1 MPNIESLVDRVLEI
15 DRELD
20 AEEEQILRKRTLP
33 EGISLVKRFGRTVQL
48 PPPRPAQKTFFD
60 VIVSRR
66 SRRIFNPWR
75 PVSLQQL
82 SNILFSAAGVTAR
95 IDGIYEKLDYPFRAS
110 PSSGGLHGIDI
121 YVVALRVDGLEPGVY
136 YYEYDEHR
144 LGVIAAPC
152 YPYTLVDCL
161 RQSELRNAPLLI
173 ILVADLS
180 RGLWKYGKAY
190 YKFCLVDAG
199 VVAENIHLAATAE
212 DLASVIVAGF
222 DKQRVAEV
230 LGLNRY
236 EIPVISIVIGHG
248 VRA

>member
-1 MPNIESLVDRVLEI
+1 MSHIESLIDRIVEIDSELEI
-15 DRELD
+15 
-20 AEEEQILRKRTLP
+20 EEEQILKKRALP
-33 EGISLVKRFGRTVQL
+33 ENVSLVKKFERTIQL
-48 PPPRPAQKTFFD
+48 PPPRPTQKTFFD

-95 IDGIYEKLDYPFRAS
+95 VDGIYEKLDYPLRAS
-110 PSSGGLHGIDI
+110 PSSGGLHSIDI

-136 YYEYDEHR
+136 YYEYDEHK
-144 LGVIAAPC
+144 LGVITAPC
-152 YPYTLVDCL
+152 YPYTLVDCF
-161 RQSELRNAPLLI
+161 RQSELRNAPVFI

-222 DKQRVAEV
+222 DKQRAAKI
-230 LGLNRY
+230 LGLNKY
-236 EIPVISIVIGHG
+236 EMPVISIVIGHG